1 MKQHIGAARA
11 CFYLRGKKNFS
22 GFQISRLTTRL
33 MVIIGSIAIVFFSWN
48 ESVEDEKAPFK
59 PMA

>member
-1 MKQHIGAARA
+1 MLLEHASISG
-11 CFYLRGKKNFS
+11 GKKNFS

-33 MVIIGSIAIVFFSWN
+33 IVIIGSIAIVFFSWN